1 MLRKFLRQ
9 LEMTRSNLL
18 HWHLQN
24 KAYFYFW
31 CYWSAKAATWVT
43 ISNMALRKWTQK
55 IARESRTKAMGKAQQ
70 QEYNQ
75 LLYYVYIYIFRCCC
89 SIMGLKTNQSWGF
102 QLMLDE
108 FGGFKCASLS
118 ILLGCRNCQGRAGRG
133 GTDPSEDCGRP
144 SRLEMVPGMGQALT
158 GKMLILDDKSYA
170 WGQMLQGYA
179 YTCIIVYILLLELCI
194 CRYVWY
200 VMMFF
205 SAIWFLLHPFYSFP
219 PVHP

>member
-1 MLRKFLRQ
+1 
-9 LEMTRSNLL
+9 
-18 HWHLQN
+18 
-24 KAYFYFW
+24 
-31 CYWSAKAATWVT
+31 
-43 ISNMALRKWTQK
+43 
-55 IARESRTKAMGKAQQ
+55 MGKAQQ
-70 QEYNQ
+70 QEYNH

-89 SIMGLKTNQSWGF
+89 SIMGLKPNQSWGF

-108 FGGFKCASLS
+108 FGGFKCSSLS

-158 GKMLILDDKSYA
+158 GKMLILDDKSYT
-170 WGQMLQGYA
+170 WGQMLQGCA

-219 PVHP
+219 QYTPRFNKHWV

>member
-1 MLRKFLRQ
+1 MLL
-9 LEMTRSNLL
+9 
-18 HWHLQN
+18 
-24 KAYFYFW
+24 
-31 CYWSAKAATWVT
+31 VG
-43 ISNMALRKWTQK
+43 
-55 IARESRTKAMGKAQQ
+55 ESRHVSDHIQHGIAKVNSKNCARQQNESNGKSTAAGVQPFT
-70 QEYNQ
+70 
-75 LLYYVYIYIFRCCC
+75 LLCIYIFRCCC
-89 SIMGLKTNQSWGF
+89 SIMGLKPNQSWGF

-108 FGGFKCASLS
+108 FGGFKCSSLS

-158 GKMLILDDKSYA
+158 GKMLILDDKSYT
-170 WGQMLQGYA
+170 WGQMLQGCA

-194 CRYVWY
+194 CRYVWC

-219 PVHP
+219 QYTPRFNKHWVWKMMFLLILQ